1 VGFVCAAL
9 TSVGMDE
16 GPAEL
21 EGGVVSSA
29 DRWRVLAKL
38 RPLGGATG
46 SWRPNKSH
54 NINDVCTG
62 QPYGDCGASLG
73 VLDGPAELGQVPR
86 GSVTGNPKFTE
97 DMRETRQQL
106 IIALAMAL
114 ELK

>member
-1 VGFVCAAL
+1 
-9 TSVGMDE
+9 
-16 GPAEL
+16 
-21 EGGVVSSA
+21 
-29 DRWRVLAKL
+29 
-38 RPLGGATG
+38 
-46 SWRPNKSH
+46 
-54 NINDVCTG
+54 
-62 QPYGDCGASLG
+62 